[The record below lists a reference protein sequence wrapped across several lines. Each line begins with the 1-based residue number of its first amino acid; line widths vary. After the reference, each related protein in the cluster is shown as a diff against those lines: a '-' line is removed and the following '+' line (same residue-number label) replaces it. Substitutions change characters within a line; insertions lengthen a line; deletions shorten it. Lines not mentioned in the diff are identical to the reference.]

1 MQSNTYTSFYADV
14 LALTGNSSFTTTEQT
29 RILAN
34 ANRRLY
40 QAYRSFSSWPRYIV
54 GGELRPAVDS
64 VISRDAIAGATYTI
78 SSATRSDS
86 VVTITTSAA
95 YAMFTGATVAVAG
108 LAASYT
114 ISSATRSGRVVTVT
128 TNQSQAMVS
137 GATVTIAGLSGTVNA
152 NGSVVITTVS
162 NTVFTYKVGSGT
174 GSETYTGSGTVAYV
188 SPSTDYVITEDSTT
202 IFTITLDSGSGTETY
217 TGSGTVVYDGIDE
230 VDSFNRVFRDDPLNL
245 KSSVEYEFYV
255 DIDGAHVINN
265 WDDSDTFWV
274 GLYKE
279 WSGPYTAA
287 STDIPLE
294 FYRFAVHATY
304 ADYLRFDG
312 QIDKA
317 MAEENNAQ
325 QYLMLE
331 IDKAENQRNV
341 NSLQRRISTY
351 NSRQSR

>member
-54 GGELRPAVDS
+54 GSELRPAVDS

-78 SSATRSDS
+78 SSATRSGT
-86 VVTITTSAA
+86 VVTITTSVP
-95 YAMFTGATVAVAG
+95 YAMFT
-108 LAASYT
+108 
-114 ISSATRSGRVVTVT
+114 
-128 TNQSQAMVS
+128 
-137 GATVTIAGLSGTVNA
+137 GATVTIAGLSGTIEPD
-152 NGSVVITTVS
+152 GDYEITKVS
-162 NTVFTYKVGSGT
+162 ASVFTYDLDTGT
-174 GSETYTGSGTVAYV
+174 GTETY
-188 SPSTDYVITEDSTT
+188 
-202 IFTITLDSGSGTETY
+202 SGSGTA
-217 TGSGTVVYDGIDE
+217 VYAGIST
-230 VDSFNRVFRDDPLNL
+230 VDSFNRIFRDNPLNL
-245 KSSVEYEFYV
+245 YSSVEYEFYV
-255 DIDGAHVINN
+255 DVDGAHIINN
-265 WDDSDTFWV
+265 FSNNSSFWV
-274 GLYKE
+274 NYYKE

>member
-1 MQSNTYTSFYADV
+1 MQDKTYTDFYADV
-14 LALTGNSSFTTTEQT
+14 LALSGNSSFTTAEQT

-54 GGELRPAVDS
+54 GGQLRPAVDG

-78 SSATRSDS
+78 STATRSGT
-86 VVTITTSAA
+86 VVTITTSTP
-95 YAMFTGATVAVAG
+95 YAMFTD
-108 LAASYT
+108 
-114 ISSATRSGRVVTVT
+114 
-128 TNQSQAMVS
+128 
-137 GATVTIAGLSGTVNA
+137 ATVTIAGLSGTIEPD
-152 NGSVVITTVS
+152 G
-162 NTVFTYKVGSGT
+162 
-174 GSETYTGSGTVAYV
+174 
-188 SPSTDYVITEDSTT
+188 DYVITEVSSTV
-202 IFTITLDSGSGTETY
+202 FTYDLDTGTGTETY

-230 VDSFNRVFRDDPLNL
+230 VDSFNRVFRENPLNL
-245 KSSVEYEFYV
+245 KSAVEYEFYV
-255 DIDGAHVINN
+255 DINGANVINN
-265 WDDSDTFWV
+265 WDDRESFWV
-274 GLYKE
+274 GFLKQ
-279 WSGPYTAA
+279 SGVPYTSA

-325 QYLMLE
+325 VYLALE
-331 IDKAENQRNV
+331 IDKAEGQRNV